1 MSHSGIT
8 FKRGGVHPPEEK
20 HLTDPTQ
27 YAVMPL
33 PEALTI
39 AMAQH
44 LGTPAKPVVAAR
56 DTVVAGQKLGEAQG
70 FVSVDIHAP
79 VAGTVKSLEMVHIG
93 AVNSPAVVIKP
104 ADGAQVA
111 PFESSPKPLDLDALD
126 GKHIIDKIKAAGLV
140 GMGGAAFPT
149 HVKLS
154 PPPGVKIDTV
164 VINGAEC
171 EPYLT
176 ADDCL
181 MRNHPVLIIEG
192 TRALMKAVGVAQ
204 AYIGIENNKPE
215 AYKSLSEA
223 AQGVPGIKVMQL
235 RTRYPQGAEKQL
247 IEALVGRRV
256 PPGKL
261 PFSVGVV
268 VQNVATAAAVY
279 EALACER
286 PLYRRL
292 LTVTGRAVA
301 KPQNVLVPQG
311 VSVSEILEFCGGL
324 KGECA
329 EIVMGGP
336 MMGRATSDLSEPV
349 TKSSSGILFLA
360 PGEIQVV
367 EELPCIRCG
376 ECVRGCPMGLVP
388 TELMSLIKNE
398 RFDEAIGALDCI
410 ECGCCAYICPSYR
423 RLVHWM
429 RLGKWELNRIRKREQ
444 MKAKEAEAKATATN

>member
-1 MSHSGIT
+1 VSHSGIT
-8 FKRGGVHPPEEK
+8 FKRGGVHPAEEK
-20 HLTDPTQ
+20 QLTDPAQ
-27 YAVMPL
+27 YAVMPM
-33 PEALTI
+33 PEQLTI

-44 LGTPAKPVVAAR
+44 LGAPAKAVVAAR
-56 DTVVAGQKLGEAQG
+56 DSVAAGQKLGEAQG
-70 FVSVDIHAP
+70 FVSVDIHSP

-93 AVNSPAVVIKP
+93 AVNSPAVVVKP
-104 ADGAQVA
+104 AEGAEVTPYERDA
-111 PFESSPKPLDLDALD
+111 KPLDLDAFD
-126 GKHIIDKIKAAGLV
+126 AKQIIERIKDAGLV

-181 MRNHPVLIIEG
+181 MRNHPVQIIEG
-192 TRALMKAVGVAQ
+192 TRAFMKATGVTQ

-215 AYKSLSEA
+215 AYKSLKEA
-223 AQGVPGIKVMQL
+223 AAGVPGIKVMQL

-268 VQNVATAAAVY
+268 VQNVATAAATY
-279 EALACER
+279 EALAFER

-292 LTVTGRAVA
+292 LTVSGRAVA

-311 VSVSEILEFCGGL
+311 VSVSEILAFCGGL
-324 KGECA
+324 KEDCA

-336 MMGRATSDLSEPV
+336 MMGRATSDLSEPTV
-349 TKSSSGILFLA
+349 KSSSGILFLA

-367 EELPCIRCG
+367 DELPCLRCG
-376 ECVRGCPMGLVP
+376 ECVRACPMGLVP
-388 TELMSLIKNE
+388 TELMSYIRCE
-398 RFDEAIGALDCI
+398 RFEEAQGCLDCI
-410 ECGCCAYICPSYR
+410 ECGSCAYICPSYR
-423 RLVHWM
+423 RLVHWF
-429 RLGKWELNRIRKREQ
+429 RLGKWEINRLRKREQ
-444 MKAKEAEAKATATN
+444 LKAKEAEAKAAASK